1 MISANSREIHPFRA
15 ILPIGDSSS
24 VEAMTTTSHPVR
36 RGLAAGITML
46 AATALLIS
54 GTLSILR
61 GIAGVTED
69 EVFLIPSEYI
79 YQLDVSAW
87 GWVHLVLGV
96 LLVVVAL
103 GMMVNAAWARIFA
116 YCLAALPIIANF
128 LSLPYYPWWSVILI
142 VMDLIVIW
150 AISTWTPRRT

>member
-1 MISANSREIHPFRA
+1 
-15 ILPIGDSSS
+15 
-24 VEAMTTTSHPVR
+24 MTTTSHPVR

-87 GWVHLVLGV
+87 GGSISCS
-96 LLVVVAL
+96 A
-103 GMMVNAAWARIFA
+103 
-116 YCLAALPIIANF
+116 CF
-128 LSLPYYPWWSVILI
+128 LSSWLSE
-142 VMDLIVIW
+142 
-150 AISTWTPRRT
+150 

>member
-1 MISANSREIHPFRA
+1 
-15 ILPIGDSSS
+15 
-24 VEAMTTTSHPVR
+24 
-36 RGLAAGITML
+36 ML
-46 AATALLIS
+46 AAAALLIS

-69 EVFLIPSEYI
+69 DVFLIPGEYT

-87 GWVHLVLGV
+87 GWVHLVLGA

-103 GMMVNAAWARIFA
+103 GMMVNATWARIFA
-116 YCLAALPIIANF
+116 YCLAALSIVANF
-128 LSLPYYPWWSVILI
+128 LSLPYYPWWSAILI

-150 AISTWTPRRT
+150 AVSTWTPRRT